1 MKRILAI
8 LMVMVL
14 MMTALTAC
22 GGDKGGDND
31 KGNDKGG
38 NTTAAAGNNEGG
50 NEGGNQG
57 GGDKVDLYT
66 LVKNATE
73 KTLAAKS
80 YDAKVKLVMDGDIM
94 GQKSKI
100 EGDLAV
106 KMNDGKIS
114 IAGAATSTAFGQTE
128 SNEVEYFFDGSYAYM
143 SMYGEGYKMACT
155 AEEFS
160 KEYGSATEQIVVLP
174 QSLFAGLSGDGS
186 NVVVTMDE
194 ATCESLFGDDVIE
207 LCYDIVGNDLN
218 QVTTKDAK
226 VTLSVKG
233 DYLASYKVEFT
244 CEMGLTDKAVY
255 VYSQETTFVSVGA
268 AVTVTGPNGY
278 ENFYLMDEY

>member
-80 YDAKVKLVMDGDIM
+80 YDAKVKLTMDGDIM
-94 GQKSKI
+94 GYESDTVA
-100 EGDLAV
+100 DLV
-106 KMNDGKIS
+106 IKMNDGNIR
-114 IAGAATSTAFGQTE
+114 ITGTATSSMYGQTE
-128 SNEVEYFFDGSYAYM
+128 TADVDYFFDGSYAYM
-143 SMYGEGYKMACT
+143 SMYGEGYKSPCT
-155 AEEFS
+155 AEMFARD
-160 KEYGSATEQIVVLP
+160 YGTATEQIVVLP

-226 VTLSVKG
+226 VTLSVKDG
-233 DYLASYKVEFT
+233 VLASYKVEFT

-268 AVTVTGPNGY
+268 AVTVTGPEGY
-278 ENFYLMDEY
+278 ENFYLMDEH